1 MIATWHRSMCDIIGG
16 EMCRIP
22 LAANL
27 PEERQT
33 HTHVI
38 SSVSFWVP
46 WISIVQ
52 LGVVFIVFIAFEY

>member
-1 MIATWHRSMCDIIGG
+1 MCDIIGG